1 VAKLGL
7 WYKIRKKQKIMKER
21 TEKQKLEWNEQLR
34 NHKERLQQAEAVVE
48 QETKL
53 ISMIEGGIQ
62 FAENLLKS
70 AQEDQQLNKAD
81 IKKES
86 KTEQANS

>member
-1 VAKLGL
+1 
-7 WYKIRKKQKIMKER
+7 MKEQV
-21 TEKQKLEWNEQLR
+21 EKQTLEWREQLR

-62 FAENLLKS
+62 FAENLLKN
-70 AQEDQQLNKAD
+70 AQEDQQLNKAES
-81 IKKES
+81 KKES
-86 KTEQANS
+86 KTEQPNS

>member
-1 VAKLGL
+1 
-7 WYKIRKKQKIMKER
+7 MKEQ

-34 NHKERLQQAEAVVE
+34 THKERLQQAEAVVE

-53 ISMIEGGIQ
+53 ISMLEGGIQ
-62 FAENLLKS
+62 FAENLLKN

-86 KTEQANS
+86 KTEQPNS

>member
-1 VAKLGL
+1 
-7 WYKIRKKQKIMKER
+7 MKEQ

>member
-1 VAKLGL
+1 
-7 WYKIRKKQKIMKER
+7 MKTE
-21 TEKQKLEWNEQLR
+21 TEKQILEWREELR

-62 FAENLLKS
+62 FAENLLKN
-70 AQEDQQLNKAD
+70 AQEDQQLNKAET
-81 IKKES
+81 KKES
-86 KTEQANS
+86 KTEQPNS

>member
-1 VAKLGL
+1 
-7 WYKIRKKQKIMKER
+7 MKEQM
-21 TEKQKLEWNEQLR
+21 EKQTLEWREQLR

-62 FAENLLKS
+62 FGENLLKN
-70 AQEDQQLNKAD
+70 AQANQQLDKVES
-81 IKKES
+81 KKES
-86 KTEQANS
+86 KTEQPSS

>member
-1 VAKLGL
+1 
-7 WYKIRKKQKIMKER
+7 MKEQM
-21 TEKQKLEWNEQLR
+21 EKQTLEWREQLR

-62 FAENLLKS
+62 FAENLLKN
-70 AQEDQQLNKAD
+70 AQEDQQLNKGEV
-81 IKKES
+81 KKEL
-86 KTEQANS
+86 KTEQPNS

>member
-1 VAKLGL
+1 
-7 WYKIRKKQKIMKER
+7 MKER

>member
-1 VAKLGL
+1 
-7 WYKIRKKQKIMKER
+7 MKEQ

-34 NHKERLQQAEAVVE
+34 THKERLQQAEAVVE

-62 FAENLLKS
+62 FAENLLKN

>member
-1 VAKLGL
+1 
-7 WYKIRKKQKIMKER
+7 MKEQ
-21 TEKQKLEWNEQLR
+21 TEKQTLEWREELR

-62 FAENLLKS
+62 FAENLLKN
-70 AQEDQQLNKAD
+70 AQADQQSGKAET
-81 IKKES
+81 KKGS
-86 KTEQANS
+86 KTEQPNS

>member
-1 VAKLGL
+1 
-7 WYKIRKKQKIMKER
+7 MKEQM
-21 TEKQKLEWNEQLR
+21 EKQTLEWREQLR

-62 FAENLLKS
+62 FAENLLKN
-70 AQEDQQLNKAD
+70 AQEDQQLNKGEL
-81 IKKES
+81 KKES
-86 KTEQANS
+86 KTEQPNS

>member
-1 VAKLGL
+1 
-7 WYKIRKKQKIMKER
+7 MKEQ

-34 NHKERLQQAEAVVE
+34 THKERLQQAEAVVE

-53 ISMIEGGIQ
+53 ISMLEGGIQ
-62 FAENLLKS
+62 FAENLLKN

-86 KTEQANS
+86 KTEQPSS